1 MCGVGKRGATEG
13 ESKILIKIYI
23 LGMAKT
29 TNEAV
34 DVQQEAQ
41 EFDVLDMNNYKVEKL
56 PKMEKSGFEKWM
68 ARLGG
73 PLAALVF
80 VLLYWVVDIPFIDN
94 LNPDALGK
102 KAKARYEVLCP
113 EVPAVVQAGK
123 EVKAAEGAV
132 IGNVQQVVKEN
143 SVEVF
148 SMTDAAAMVEAQ
160 EEAAVVRADNPR
172 DNSPFTRICYAML
185 AIFCASMILWVTE
198 AVPSYMT
205 SLMVIL
211 AIVLTG
217 VTTQKEA
224 FAQLGHPVMWLNI
237 LSFVLASMLVKT
249 RVAKRLALW
258 FVLKFGKNAMGIF
271 ISFIVI
277 NVILSLFI
285 SATTV
290 KATILLPIFMVVAAI
305 YGASN
310 GTRNNFGRNIVLQNL
325 FQVNIGASA
334 FMTGSGANLLAV
346 SLILGAGGT
355 MVWKDWFAVGF
366 PLAMILLIVGWLVG
380 TKLVF
385 PMKKEEQKP
394 QIEGG
399 MATLR
404 REYDAMG
411 KMTVE
416 EFKAIGIFLLVLFMW
431 VTGGEDGKGL
441 HSVDATTVAFLGAVL
456 ALMPGIGVVKWN
468 DVDIPWHLMLFSA
481 GAYTLGS
488 GLNATD
494 LPSLAVNAGFD
505 ALGISQN
512 TPFVVLYIVLTGLML
527 FSGLIFQS
535 KTMRALIFIPIA
547 IGVAQRFG
555 YPVMSLAFP
564 MALLIEHVY
573 VLPFNSKPAAL
584 LYTTNHYSWSDT
596 FKFGIIMMVIA
607 WVMILIWGETVL
619 NWAGYTPG
627 LF

>member
-1 MCGVGKRGATEG
+1 
-13 ESKILIKIYI
+13 
-23 LGMAKT
+23 MAET
-29 TNEAV
+29 TNLNPEE
-34 DVQQEAQ
+34 QH
-41 EFDVLDMNNYKVEKL
+41 EFDPLDMNNYKVEKL
-56 PKMEKSGFEKWM
+56 PKMQKSGFEKWM

-73 PLAALVF
+73 PLAILVF

-94 LNPDALGK
+94 LDPSKLDK
-102 KAKARYEVLCP
+102 KAKARYETLCP
-113 EVPAVVQAGK
+113 EAPAVVAATK
-123 EVKAAEGAV
+123 EVKAAEAEV
-132 IGNVQQVVKEN
+132 IENVKEVAVTN
-143 SVEVF
+143 SVEAF
-148 SMTDAAAMVEAQ
+148 SMTDAVKMVEAQ
-160 EEAAVVRADNPR
+160 DEAVAIRSDNPR
-172 DNSPFTRICYAML
+172 DNSPFVRICYAML

-205 SLMVIL
+205 SLLVIL
-211 AIVLTG
+211 TIVLTG

-258 FVLKFGKNAMGIF
+258 FVLKFGKNATGIF
-271 ISFIVI
+271 ISFIII

-310 GTRNNFGRNIVLQNL
+310 GSRNNFGRNIVLQNL

-346 SLILGAGGT
+346 SLILGAGGS
-355 MVWKDWFAVGF
+355 MVWKDWFVVGF
-366 PLAMILLIVGWLVG
+366 PLAMILLILGWLVG

-385 PMKKEEQKP
+385 PMKKSEQTP
-394 QIEGG
+394 QIDGG
-399 MATLR
+399 IETLR
-404 REYDAMG
+404 REYESMG
-411 KMTVE
+411 KMTFE
-416 EFKAIGIFLLVLFMW
+416 EYKAIGIFLLVLFLW
-431 VTGGEDGKGL
+431 VTGGDDGKGL
-441 HSVDATTVAFLGAVL
+441 HSIDATTVAFIGAVL
-456 ALMPGIGVVKWN
+456 ALMPGVGVVKWN

-494 LPSLAVNAGFD
+494 LPALAVNAGFD
-505 ALGISQN
+505 ALGISQD
-512 TPFVVLYIVLTGLML
+512 TPFVVLYVILTGLML
-527 FSGLIFQS
+527 FSGLVFQS

-555 YPVMSLAFP
+555 YPVMSFAFP

-596 FKFGIIMMVIA
+596 FKFGIIMMLIA
-607 WVMILIWGETVL
+607 WVMIMLWGETVL
-619 NWAGYTPG
+619 KWAGYTPG